1 MTFQSKSAGDFL
13 DALEQWLWDNNHT
26 SASSRISLANLLSV
40 PAIQQLQ
47 RQHAFASRDM
57 VDFLQRQSRRV
68 QVGDVHT
75 KSPWVYSI
83 TQVQHRPLQAPGVS
97 PGQRTYLAKRLLPED
112 DVPNP
117 RCSASII
124 LFAPSKSPG
133 CLSVLMAQSKNGK
146 FGFIGAKCQTHEKS
160 LLETAQRGFDEST
173 GGVWQVIDAR
183 GDQQLTPEVA
193 QAATGVH
200 GRVIWNE
207 DAALFLV
214 PVPCLPRDKASPDE
228 LPEQHKRRLQNPAVP
243 QDFKRKLALA
253 WCELGWNEASKSLT
267 ANMPGNHTGL
277 ADWTIRDL
285 ECEPFKDWFKQN
297 VGPATQMARA
307 QPAFSQPAHA
317 PMHHVSVEPAMTSH
331 STGAA
336 NSGPAPCKFFA
347 AGFCKRGQS
356 CAFKHVEHRSAP
368 APAAPSTAAPAPA
381 AAAPSASS
389 WIGDYLAGAKAIF
402 LSIPTYCMKRPKEE
416 RLRAC
421 DDQLQRLSGALAA
434 VISGCATAGP
444 EHLADLN
451 KLFTTVSETCLQ
463 LQQIADEL
471 DRSQERRDFIC
482 RCNDLA
488 DLCEREKKKARQ
500 RDRAAAAEA
509 TAAPPKVVSQPVC
522 RHSGCLMASQ
532 GKDGL
537 CRMHGG

>member
-26 SASSRISLANLLSV
+26 SADSRISLANLLSV
-40 PAIQQLQ
+40 PVIQHLQ

-57 VDFLQRQSRRV
+57 LDFLQRHSRRV
-68 QVGDVHT
+68 QVGDAHT
-75 KSPWVYSI
+75 KNPWVYSI
-83 TQVQHRPLQAPGVS
+83 TQIQHRSLKASGVS
-97 PGQRTYLAKRLLPED
+97 PEQRTYLAKRLLPEH
-112 DVPNP
+112 DVPNS

-146 FGFIGAKCQTHEKS
+146 IGFIGAKCQTHEKS
-160 LLETAQRGFDEST
+160 LLETAQRGFDECT
-173 GGVWQVIDAR
+173 GGVWQVVDAK
-183 GDQQLTPEVA
+183 GDQHLTPEVA
-193 QAATGVH
+193 QAASGVH
-200 GRVIWNE
+200 GRVIWNKE
-207 DAALFLV
+207 AALFLV
-214 PVPCLPRDKASPDE
+214 PVPCLSRDKVSPYE

-243 QDFKRKLALA
+243 QDFKRKQALA
-253 WCELGWNEASKSLT
+253 WCDLAWNEASKSLT
-267 ANMPGNHTGL
+267 ANIPGDHTGL

-297 VGPATQMARA
+297 VGLATQMARA
-307 QPAFSQPAHA
+307 QPVVPQPAQA
-317 PMHHVSVEPAMTSH
+317 PMHHLPVQPAEVSH

-336 NSGPAPCKFFA
+336 SPEPPPCKFFA

-356 CAFKHVEHRSAP
+356 CAFKHVVVHSRAP
-368 APAAPSTAAPAPA
+368 PDP
-381 AAAPSASS
+381 AAPSASS
-389 WIGDYLAGAKAIF
+389 WISDYVSGAKVIF

-421 DDQLQRLSGALAA
+421 DDRLKRLSGILAA
-434 VISGCATAGP
+434 VISGCAAAGP
-444 EHLADLN
+444 EHLADRD

-471 DRSQERRDFIC
+471 DRSQERREFVC

-488 DLCEREKKKARQ
+488 DLCEREKRKALCTN
-500 RDRAAAAEA
+500 DRAAAAEA
-509 TAAPPKVVSQPVC
+509 PAAQPVC
-522 RHSGCLMASQ
+522 KHSGCLMPSQ